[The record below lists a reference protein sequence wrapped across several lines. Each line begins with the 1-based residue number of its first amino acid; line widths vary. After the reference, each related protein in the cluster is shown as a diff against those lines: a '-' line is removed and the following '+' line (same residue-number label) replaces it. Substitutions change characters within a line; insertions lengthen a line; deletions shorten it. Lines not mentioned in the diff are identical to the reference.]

1 MLHLIHR
8 AQLKE
13 RPKIILVNKRKFL
26 YQTQTLASLEM
37 INSIFAQINPDYLV
51 YFGTAGLSL
60 GLIFFVVFVYRRIRR
75 LISIFTSR
83 KYSSPKLAASL
94 KNLILILLWS
104 SVFGMLL
111 FVGFFLRAYHVF
123 TFEKPVAKI
132 EIMPTTEPQ
141 TMKVSFIQVSD
152 QGLSLNK
159 QFTIKGDQWLLE
171 GDILKWDNWLNFL
184 GLQTRYRF
192 TRIRGRY
199 LKTSDEIEKDKSVF
213 SLVKEEDHPFWQYLY
228 QYGNKL
234 PFVSTVYGNAI
245 FQYGNKHKKFLIFVT
260 PSGFVVRETFI

>member
-1 MLHLIHR
+1 ML
-8 AQLKE
+8 
-13 RPKIILVNKRKFL
+13 
-26 YQTQTLASLEM
+26 
-37 INSIFAQINPDYLV
+37 NSIFARINPDYLV
-51 YFGTAGLSL
+51 YFGVAGLCL
-60 GLIFFVVFVYRRIRR
+60 GLVFFTVFLYRRIRR
-75 LISIFTSR
+75 LISIFTSQE
-83 KYSSPKLAASL
+83 YSSPKLIASL

-111 FVGFFLRAYHVF
+111 FVGFFFRTYHVF
-123 TFEKPVAKI
+123 TYEKPVAKI
-132 EIMPTTEPQ
+132 EIMPAAEPQ
-141 TMKVSFIQVSD
+141 TMKVNFSQLSGQD
-152 QGLSLNK
+152 SSLNG

-199 LKTSDEIEKDKSVF
+199 LKTTDEIEKEKSVY

-234 PFVSTVYGNAI
+234 PFVSTVYGSAI
-245 FQYGNKHKKFLIFVT
+245 FQYGNKEKKFLIFVT
-260 PSGFVVRETFI
+260 PSGFVVRETLI